1 MFSFLRPLRFLMA
14 LFIGT
19 WLFFSSASP
28 AAAASSSPTK
38 GEDQLKRIEQKSEEV
53 LKSGPRGLKE
63 TTSEANKGINE
74 VQGSADVE
82 KMKQGESQNA
92 TSVEQQVKEAVKNIM
107 GS

>member
-19 WLFFSSASP
+19 WLFFSSALP
-28 AAAASSSPTK
+28 AAAVGSSTTK

-53 LKSGPRGLKE
+53 LKKGPRALEE
-63 TTSEANKGINE
+63 TKSEANKGINA
-74 VQGSADVE
+74 VQGSADAE
-82 KMKQGESQNA
+82 KMKKEESPNA

-107 GS
+107 GD